1 MNTDAE
7 LIVAGAGPAGLT
19 SALAARS
26 LGIDVLVI
34 EAEPEDRVRPGSRA
48 LFVHQENLRRLE
60 RMSPGLGMKIGEF
73 GIIWRARRTYYGTR
87 EVFAKTY
94 SLPAPGGLPP
104 YASLRQIDTE
114 GFLFDACK
122 ASGVR
127 FEWGSSVEAVETTP
141 DGATVRLEGGRERR
155 SAYVIGAD
163 GARSMVRQ
171 SLGITL
177 EGGRSTDYRVAVDLS
192 DDVDTASSDRINY
205 YRHPGI
211 ENRNLFI
218 VPFTGG
224 RQVDVQCRTPEESE
238 RLSQPEEVNRWLP
251 KVVDPSYVD
260 RILWIAKYPCLQ
272 LVADSFVDT
281 HRRVLLAGEAAHL
294 FAPLGARGMNSG
306 IADAAAAG
314 DAVGLALR
322 ASNPERAAGAIEE
335 YADAR
340 RQAALHNR
348 SRAGTALTHV
358 RAGTRGDRIRQWGA
372 AQLAPVVPKLGAWLD
387 DAPYGPRGPVRRAAG
402 TY

>member
-1 MNTDAE
+1 MSRDAE

-26 LGIDVLVI
+26 LGIDVLVV

-73 GIIWRARRTYYGTR
+73 GIVWRARRTYYGTR

-94 SLPAPGGLPP
+94 QPAQPGGLPP

-114 GFLFDACK
+114 GFLYDACQ
-122 ASGVR
+122 AAGVR
-127 FEWGSSVEAVETTP
+127 FEWDAPVEGVDTTP
-141 DGATVRLEGGRERR
+141 DGVTVRIGGGRERR
-155 SAYVIGAD
+155 SAYLIGAD
-163 GARSMVRQ
+163 GSRSMVRQ
-171 SLGITL
+171 SLGISL

-192 DDVDTASSDRINY
+192 DDVDTADTDRINF

-224 RQVDVQCRTPEESE
+224 RQVDVQCRTPEDAE
-238 RLSQPEEVNRWLP
+238 RLSRPEEVDRWLP
-251 KVVDPSYVD
+251 RVVDPSYVD

-272 LVADSFVDT
+272 LVADSFVDDN
-281 HRRVLLAGEAAHL
+281 RRVLLAGEAAHL

-306 IADAAAAG
+306 IADASAAA

-322 ASNPERAAGAIEE
+322 AANPERAAGAIDE

-340 RQAALHNR
+340 KQAALHNR
-348 SRAGTALTHV
+348 SRAGTALSHV
-358 RAGTRGDRIRQWGA
+358 RAGTRADRIRQWGA
-372 AQLAPVVPKLGAWLD
+372 ARLAPVMPKLGAWLD